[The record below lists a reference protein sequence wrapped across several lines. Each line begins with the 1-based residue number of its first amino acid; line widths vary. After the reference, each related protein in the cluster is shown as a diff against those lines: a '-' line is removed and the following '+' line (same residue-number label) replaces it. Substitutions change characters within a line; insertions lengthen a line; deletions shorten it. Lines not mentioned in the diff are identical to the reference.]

1 MKILRVEF
9 VANAFT
15 IVAGFIFLNMSFLLA
30 EISTLIDRN
39 NQTNVS
45 RLLASSMAE
54 EDPVD
59 DSTFSVFDFII
70 NHCPN
75 DSTIDLFSENE
86 FGRLSHGHP
95 RQSELEIRKPPPQA

>member
-15 IVAGFIFLNMSFLLA
+15 IVAGFIFMNMSFLLA

-39 NQTNVS
+39 NQTNIS

-59 DSTFSVFDFII
+59 DSTLSVFDFII

-75 DSTIDLFSENE
+75 DSTIDLLSENE
-86 FGRLSHGHP
+86 FGTLSHGHP
-95 RQSELEIRKPPPQA
+95 SQGEFEIRKPPPQA